1 MAAHSYLYDLRD
13 PGSIPGRGIQFP
25 YIPAIDARRES
36 SMRIVH
42 FSSAAQ
48 RIGVLFDVI
57 VWLERTFIRQAHMT
71 YQGIRLGMSAP
82 PPENLFGHDHPK
94 FPFQE
99 SVRNVARPRDFA
111 WWIGGCVIDLT
122 IFIKL

>member
-1 MAAHSYLYDLRD
+1 MTWIIR
-13 PGSIPGRGIQFP
+13 
-25 YIPAIDARRES
+25 IDQSKVILIFLHIVEFICMRK
-36 SMRIVH
+36 RIVH